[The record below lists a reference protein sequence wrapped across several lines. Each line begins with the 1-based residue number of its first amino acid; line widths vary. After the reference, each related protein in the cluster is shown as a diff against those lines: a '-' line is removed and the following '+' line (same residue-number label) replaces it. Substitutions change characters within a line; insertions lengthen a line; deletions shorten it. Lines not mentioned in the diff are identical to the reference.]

1 MLVQRTASVRGV
13 TSLAPAMLT
22 TKVADANLRSVM
34 TSPCRPPFD
43 IKAALIGTML
53 SVSLCAPAS
62 LSCEWDSVLAP
73 CS

>member
-1 MLVQRTASVRGV
+1 
-13 TSLAPAMLT
+13 MLT

-62 LSCEWDSVLAP
+62 LSCEWDNVLAP